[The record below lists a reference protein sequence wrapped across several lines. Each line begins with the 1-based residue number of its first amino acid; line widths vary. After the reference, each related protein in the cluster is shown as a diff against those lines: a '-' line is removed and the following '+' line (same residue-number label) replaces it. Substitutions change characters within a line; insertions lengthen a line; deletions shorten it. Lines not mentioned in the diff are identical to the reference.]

1 MGIFVN
7 EEDFM
12 TVYFFINLEVEILE
26 RSEEV
31 PITIFCSLRDHMTGF
46 FVSEC
51 ICMRT

>member
-1 MGIFVN
+1 MGIFVI

-12 TVYFFINLEVEILE
+12 TVYLFINLEVEILE

-31 PITIFCSLRDHMTGF
+31 PITIFCSLRVDMTGI

-51 ICMRT
+51 LCMRT